1 MRPGT
6 CEKVESFLMKKM
18 MADQGKGTGRYERR
32 KTFRFLKN
40 ETLTRMGDQ
49 YQLSTILRYNPIS
62 SKPGHVN

>member
-1 MRPGT
+1 
-6 CEKVESFLMKKM
+6 M

-49 YQLSTILRYNPIS
+49 YQLSNTIGYDPVNPVSSGSPKLRS
-62 SKPGHVN
+62 FTWKCK

>member
-1 MRPGT
+1 
-6 CEKVESFLMKKM
+6 